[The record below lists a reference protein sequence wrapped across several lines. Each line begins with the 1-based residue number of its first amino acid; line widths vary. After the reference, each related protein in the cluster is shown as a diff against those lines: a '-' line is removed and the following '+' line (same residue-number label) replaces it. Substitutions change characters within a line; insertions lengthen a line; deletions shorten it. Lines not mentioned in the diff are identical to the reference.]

1 MTIADRIRAE
11 EREVTM
17 EFATFNYVKGL
28 VEEGFNADTIA
39 KAFKI
44 PVKKVQ
50 DIIQKIK
57 DSNQ

>member
-1 MTIADRIRAE
+1 MTITEHIRAE
-11 EREVTM
+11 EREITI
-17 EFATFNYVKGL
+17 EFTTFQHIKGL
-28 VEEGFNADTIA
+28 LEEGFNADTIA

-57 DSNQ
+57 ESSN